1 MAAIFDLFSSSFLFS
16 VAIIIICIGGLFAYV
31 SYRLSEQDNKFASLV
46 GAITALA
53 EEIHHVRTMNTINN
67 DKTND
72 SNDNT
77 NNDDIKYPSE
87 LMGGS
92 LDLISVSDGSV
103 NESSDDDNDMEDEDL
118 DEEFEDEDEV
128 LDEDLDEDFQEP
140 EDEDNTSHSESHC
153 LHIED
158 INMDNFDN
166 NDLHLNDSVE
176 QTNNNDV
183 KILTI
188 NMSDDVNCVEEENN
202 DTLYSDVVKSIHIES
217 TTDDKL
223 LSNEDLDFLKTIGDN
238 DELNSLKLDYKK
250 MSLNK
255 LREVVLQK
263 GIVSDA
269 SKLKKNDIL
278 KLLGDD

>member
-1 MAAIFDLFSSSFLFS
+1 MVAIFDLFSSSFLFS

-53 EEIHHVRTMNTINN
+53 EEMHHIRNLNINN
-67 DKTND
+67 NVKQNGLDD
-72 SNDNT
+72 DT
-77 NNDDIKYPSE
+77 NNDNIKYPSE

-92 LDLISVSDGSV
+92 IDLISVSDGS
-103 NESSDDDNDMEDEDL
+103 DDDEDL
-118 DEEFEDEDEV
+118 ESADDLDEDDV
-128 LDEDLDEDFQEP
+128 LDEDLDEAEDKDEV
-140 EDEDNTSHSESHC
+140 EDEDEDESAHSDSHY

-158 INMDNFDN
+158 INMDNVDN
-166 NDLHLNDSVE
+166 REIHLNDFVE

-188 NMSDDVNCVEEENN
+188 NLSDDMNCVEEEIKES
-202 DTLYSDVVKSIHIES
+202 LSSDVVKSIHIE
-217 TTDDKL
+217 TNTDDKL

-238 DELNSLKLDYKK
+238 DDLSSLKHDYKK

-269 SKLKKNDIL
+269 SRLKKNDIL
-278 KLLGDD
+278 KLLGDE

>member
-1 MAAIFDLFSSSFLFS
+1 MVAIFDLFSSSFLFS

-53 EEIHHVRTMNTINN
+53 EEMHHIRNMNINN
-67 DKTND
+67 NVKQNGLDD
-72 SNDNT
+72 DT
-77 NNDDIKYPSE
+77 NNDNIKYPSE

-92 LDLISVSDGSV
+92 IDLISVSDGS
-103 NESSDDDNDMEDEDL
+103 DDDEDL
-118 DEEFEDEDEV
+118 ESADDLDEDDV
-128 LDEDLDEDFQEP
+128 LDEDLDEAEDKDEV
-140 EDEDNTSHSESHC
+140 EDEDEDESAHSDSHY

-158 INMDNFDN
+158 INMDNVDN
-166 NDLHLNDSVE
+166 REIHLNDFVE

-188 NMSDDVNCVEEENN
+188 NLSDDMNCVEEEIKES
-202 DTLYSDVVKSIHIES
+202 LSSDVVKSIHIE
-217 TTDDKL
+217 TNTDDKL

-238 DELNSLKLDYKK
+238 DDLSSLKHDYKK

-269 SKLKKNDIL
+269 SRLKKNDIL
-278 KLLGDD
+278 KLLGDE

>member
-31 SYRLSEQDNKFASLV
+31 SYRLAEQDNKFASLV

-53 EEIHHVRTMNTINN
+53 EEMHHIRNMNTIN
-67 DKTND
+67 KTNGLND
-72 SNDNT
+72 DANNDN
-77 NNDDIKYPSE
+77 NDNIKYPSE

-92 LDLISVSDGSV
+92 LDLISVSDGS
-103 NESSDDDNDMEDEDL
+103 DDDEDL
-118 DEEFEDEDEV
+118 EEDIDEDLESADDLDEDDV
-128 LDEDLDEDFQEP
+128 LDEDLDED
-140 EDEDNTSHSESHC
+140 DDVSAHSESHY

-158 INMDNFDN
+158 INMDNMENIDN
-166 NDLHLNDSVE
+166 REIHLNDFVE

-188 NMSDDVNCVEEENN
+188 NLSDDMNCVEEEIN
-202 DTLYSDVVKSIHIES
+202 DTLSSDVVKSIHIES
-217 TTDDKL
+217 NTDDKL

-238 DELNSLKLDYKK
+238 DDLSSLKHDYKK

-278 KLLGDD
+278 KLLGDE